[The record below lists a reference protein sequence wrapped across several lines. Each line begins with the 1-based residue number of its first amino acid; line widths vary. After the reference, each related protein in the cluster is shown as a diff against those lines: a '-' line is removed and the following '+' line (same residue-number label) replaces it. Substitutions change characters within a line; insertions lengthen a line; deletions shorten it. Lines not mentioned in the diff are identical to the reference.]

1 MFASLIL
8 AGALTAQEP
17 TLRLDL
23 VCDGQANV
31 STSSTTNV
39 GEPGGPVNFVTTSGR
54 DQVRE
59 RVTVSFNENGG
70 RIRLPDSMLPTIR
83 GRSEDGWRPLSNVE
97 ISDDRITGRMSFN
110 FIDRPSVRIDRVTGT
125 LEVRGLDTSFVGE
138 CQAIDPSAR
147 RF

>member
-1 MFASLIL
+1 M
-8 AGALTAQEP
+8 
-17 TLRLDL
+17 
-23 VCDGQANV
+23 
-31 STSSTTNV
+31 
-39 GEPGGPVNFVTTSGR
+39 NFVTTSGR

>member
-1 MFASLIL
+1 MFASLII
-8 AGALTAQEP
+8 AGALALQETP
-17 TLRLDL
+17 LRLDL
-23 VCDGQANV
+23 VCDGQADV
-31 STSSTTNV
+31 STSTTTNV
-39 GEPGGPVNFVTTSGR
+39 GEPGGPVNFVTSNGR
-54 DQVRE
+54 DRVVE
-59 RVTVSFNENGG
+59 RVTVSFSENGG

-97 ISDDRITGRMSFN
+97 VTDDRITGRMSFN